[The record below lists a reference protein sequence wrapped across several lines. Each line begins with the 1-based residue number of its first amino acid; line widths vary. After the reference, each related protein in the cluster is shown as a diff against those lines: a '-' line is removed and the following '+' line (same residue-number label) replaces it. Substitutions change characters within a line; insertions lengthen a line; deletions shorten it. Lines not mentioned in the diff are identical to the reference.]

1 MISLSESAAKHVS
14 NFLTKRGKGIGV
26 RLGVKTSGC
35 SGMAYKLEFAD
46 AAEPEDIVFES
57 QGLKVLVDPKS
68 LPYLDGTELDYTK
81 EGLNEGF
88 KFNNPNVKDEC
99 GCGASFKVLWP
110 SFRLPITTSPC
121 LDCLPPSRWMRP
133 GWTSVIARF
142 RRAFILTATPIC
154 LMPSSVWRCNGP
166 RRSTRPIRR

>member
-46 AAEPEDIVFES
+46 AAEQEDIVFES
-57 QGLKVLVDPKS
+57 HGLKVLVDPKS

-99 GCGASFKVLWP
+99 GCGESFKV
-110 SFRLPITTSPC
+110 
-121 LDCLPPSRWMRP
+121 
-133 GWTSVIARF
+133 
-142 RRAFILTATPIC
+142 
-154 LMPSSVWRCNGP
+154 
-166 RRSTRPIRR
+166 